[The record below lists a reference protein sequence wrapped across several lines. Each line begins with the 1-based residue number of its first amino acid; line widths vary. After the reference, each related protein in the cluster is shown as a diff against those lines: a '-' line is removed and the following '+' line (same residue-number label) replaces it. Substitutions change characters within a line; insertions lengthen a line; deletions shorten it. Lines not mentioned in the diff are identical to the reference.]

1 VSEFISDGLFFSCNG
16 INEMTVVREQ
26 EAVDQEE
33 HHLPPV
39 CCEEDVVEG
48 MPADSLQP
56 QDPPALALAQVPPQV
71 GSP

>member
-1 VSEFISDGLFFSCNG
+1 
-16 INEMTVVREQ
+16 MTVVREQ

-56 QDPPALALAQVPPQV
+56 QDPPTLALAQVPPQV